1 MALSCRAEFLRP
13 QPFERRG
20 LCNGRGPATAESA
33 VRAKGVSVDR
43 QDRTLGPDLIGG
55 GGKPALDPEEM
66 MAAALKRAGR
76 RRFEDR
82 SFFHPLQRLIRSCNT
97 ESDLNALGRNAV
109 KFEIRRSLHNLLEFE
124 RRERDHPELLTRA
137 IERPVFITGMPR
149 SGSTFLHRLLVR
161 DPAVA
166 APLSWR
172 LVHPHPS
179 STGRLGEGWS
189 RAKVQAQFY
198 LMRFLAPELNAL
210 HEVAAGEPEECTDI
224 TAQVFQSLRYDSVY
238 RVPSYQSWL
247 QHHGHVEAYRF
258 HKRFLQHLEHLEAGA
273 ARRRWMLKSPDHVF
287 ALDDIRAVYPDA
299 IWVFIHRDPVA
310 VLASVA
316 RLTEVL
322 RRPFAHH
329 VDRQEI
335 GQQVCASWLD
345 GAERMMR
352 TAAQSDSILH
362 LHYRE
367 IIAGPEQAAQRLF
380 RHCGHASSAEAAR
393 RMRKWLGK
401 RSNRSHRSRQ
411 YDLASFGLDP
421 NTLRSQFKRYTDAFD
436 IELEWPPK
444 RREHRAPR
452 N

>member
-1 MALSCRAEFLRP
+1 M
-13 QPFERRG
+13 
-20 LCNGRGPATAESA
+20 
-33 VRAKGVSVDR
+33 AKGVWVDR
-43 QDRTLGPDLIGG
+43 QDRTFGPGVGG
-55 GGKPALDPEEM
+55 SGRVRPLDAGEM
-66 MAAALKRAGR
+66 VAAALERGGR
-76 RRFEDR
+76 QGFDDR
-82 SFFHPLQRLIRSCNT
+82 SFLHPLQRLVASCNT
-97 ESDLNALGRNAV
+97 ESDLNTLGRNAV
-109 KFEIRRSLHNLLEFE
+109 RFEIRRSLNNLLEFE
-124 RRERDHPELLTRA
+124 RRERANPAVLTRA
-137 IERPVFITGMPR
+137 IARPIFITGMPR

-179 STGRLGEGWS
+179 RAGRLGEVLD
-189 RAKVQAQFY
+189 RARVQAQFY
-198 LMRFLAPELNAL
+198 LMRLLAPELNSL

-258 HKRFLQHLEHLEAGA
+258 HKRFLQHLDAQAPG
-273 ARRRWMLKSPDHVF
+273 RRWILKSPDHVF
-287 ALDDIRAVYPDA
+287 ALDDIRTVYPDA
-299 IWVFIHRDPVA
+299 VWVFIHRDPVA

-322 RRPFAHH
+322 RRPFAHS
-329 VDRQEI
+329 VDLREI

-345 GAERMMR
+345 GARRMMR
-352 TAAQSDSILH
+352 EAAASSTILH

-367 IIAGPEQAAQRLF
+367 VICDPQRTVDRLF
-380 RHCGHASSAEAAR
+380 RHGGHAAGEGAAQ

-401 RSNRSHRSRQ
+401 RSNRKHRQRR
-411 YDLASFGLDP
+411 YDLTSFGLDP
-421 NTLRSQFKRYTDAFD
+421 EKLRAEFKPYTDTFG

-444 RREHRAPR
+444 ARPARGTG

>member
-1 MALSCRAEFLRP
+1 MAKDA
-13 QPFERRG
+13 
-20 LCNGRGPATAESA
+20 
-33 VRAKGVSVDR
+33 SVDR
-43 QDRTLGPDLIGG
+43 RDRALGAGMIGR
-55 GGKPALDPEEM
+55 GKGPALDAEELL
-66 MAAALKRAGR
+66 AAALKRAR
-76 RRFEDR
+76 RARFDDS
-82 SFFHPLQRLIRSCNT
+82 SFVQPLQRLLAACNA
-97 ESDLNALGRNAV
+97 ESDLNGLGRNAV

-124 RRERDHPELLTRA
+124 RSERANPAVLTRPL
-137 IERPVFITGMPR
+137 ERPIFITGMPR

-179 STGRLGEGWS
+179 TAGRLGEALN
-189 RAKVQAQFY
+189 RAGVQAQFY
-198 LMRFLAPELNAL
+198 LMRLLAPELNSL

-258 HKRFLQHLEHLEAGA
+258 HKRFLQHLDAQAPG
-273 ARRRWMLKSPDHVF
+273 RRWILKSPDHVF

-299 IWVFIHRDPVA
+299 HWVFIHRDPVA

-322 RRPFAHH
+322 RSPFAHS
-329 VDRQEI
+329 VDLAEI

-345 GAERMMR
+345 GAQRMMR
-352 TAAQSDSILH
+352 AAAASSSILH

-367 IIAGPEQAAQRLF
+367 IISDPQKATDCLF
-380 RHCGHASSAEAAR
+380 RHAGHASSQDAAQ
-393 RMRKWLGK
+393 RMHKWLGN
-401 RSNRSHRSRQ
+401 RSNRGHRQRR
-411 YDLASFGLDP
+411 YNLASFGLDP
-421 NTLRSQFKRYTDAFD
+421 EALRAQFKPYTDTFG
-436 IELEWPPK
+436 IELEWPPQA
-444 RREHRAPR
+444 RPAGGAR

>member
-1 MALSCRAEFLRP
+1 M
-13 QPFERRG
+13 
-20 LCNGRGPATAESA
+20 
-33 VRAKGVSVDR
+33 AKGVSVHR
-43 QDRTLGPDLIGG
+43 QDRTLGPGSPG
-55 GGKPALDPEEM
+55 RAGKRPLDPQEM
-66 MAAALKRAGR
+66 LAAALKRAGR
-76 RRFEDR
+76 TGFDDR
-82 SFFHPLQRLIRSCNT
+82 SFLHPLQRLIASCNT

-124 RRERDHPELLTRA
+124 RRERESPQVLKRP

-179 STGRLGEGWS
+179 AAGRVGEIFN
-189 RAKVQAQFY
+189 RVKVQAQFY
-198 LMRFLAPELNAL
+198 LMRLLAPELNSL

-247 QHHGHVEAYRF
+247 QRHGHLDAYRF
-258 HKRFLQHLEHLEAGA
+258 HKRFLQHLEHLEPPGA
-273 ARRRWMLKSPDHVF
+273 HRRWILKSPDHVF
-287 ALDDIRAVYPDA
+287 ALEDIRVVYPDA
-299 IWVFIHRDPVA
+299 VWVFIHRDPVA

-322 RRPFAHH
+322 RRPFAHR
-329 VDRQEI
+329 VDLREI
-335 GQQVCASWLD
+335 GQQVCASWVD

-352 TAAQSDSILH
+352 TAANSDSILH

-367 IIAGPEQAAQRLF
+367 IISDPQKTASRVF
-380 RHCGHASSAEAAR
+380 RHCGHGSSREAAR
-393 RMRKWLGK
+393 RMRKWLGN
-401 RSNRSHRSRQ
+401 RANRSHRPRS

-421 NTLRSQFKRYTDAFD
+421 NTLRARFKPYTDAFD

-444 RREHRAPR
+444 ARAVRAPR

>member
-1 MALSCRAEFLRP
+1 MAKGTSVNRSDQAFGP
-13 QPFERRG
+13 GTFGHGRG
-20 LCNGRGPATAESA
+20 LVPDAE
-33 VRAKGVSVDR
+33 
-43 QDRTLGPDLIGG
+43 DL
-55 GGKPALDPEEM
+55 L
-66 MAAALKRAGR
+66 AAALKRARQTG
-76 RRFEDR
+76 FDDA
-82 SFFHPLQRLIRSCNT
+82 SFVLPLRRLIASCNA
-97 ESDLNALGRNAV
+97 ESDLNSFGRGAV
-109 KFEIRRSLHNLLEFE
+109 KFEIRRSLRNLLEFE
-124 RRERDHPELLTRA
+124 RREREDPAVLTRP
-137 IERPVFITGMPR
+137 IERPIFITGMPR

-179 STGRLGEGWS
+179 TTGRLGETLN
-189 RAKVQAQFY
+189 RARVQAQFY
-198 LMRFLAPELNAL
+198 LMRLLAPELNSL

-258 HKRFLQHLEHLEAGA
+258 HKRFLQHLDVQAPG
-273 ARRRWMLKSPDHVF
+273 RRWILKSPDHVF
-287 ALDDIRAVYPDA
+287 ALDDIRTVYPDA
-299 IWVFIHRDPVA
+299 YWVFIHRDPVA

-322 RRPFAHH
+322 RRPFAHS
-329 VDRQEI
+329 VDLAEI

-345 GAERMMR
+345 GAQRMMR
-352 TAAQSDSILH
+352 AAAASSSILQ

-367 IIAGPEQAAQRLF
+367 VIRDPQAAVDRLY
-380 RHCGHASSAEAAR
+380 RYGGHAAGGDAAQ
-393 RMRKWLGK
+393 RMRKWLGN
-401 RSNRSHRSRQ
+401 RSNRSHRQRR
-411 YDLASFGLDP
+411 YDLKSFGLDAEA
-421 NTLRSQFKRYTDAFD
+421 LRAQFKSYTDTFG

-444 RREHRAPR
+444 ARPARGAQ

>member
-1 MALSCRAEFLRP
+1 M
-13 QPFERRG
+13 
-20 LCNGRGPATAESA
+20 
-33 VRAKGVSVDR
+33 AKGVWVDR
-43 QDRTLGPDLIGG
+43 QDRTFGPGVG
-55 GGKPALDPEEM
+55 ASGRVRPLDAGEM
-66 MAAALKRAGR
+66 VAAALERGGR
-76 RRFEDR
+76 QGFDDR
-82 SFFHPLQRLIRSCNT
+82 SFLHPLQRLVASCNT
-97 ESDLNALGRNAV
+97 ESDLNTLGRNAV
-109 KFEIRRSLHNLLEFE
+109 RFEIRRSLNNLLEFE
-124 RRERDHPELLTRA
+124 RRERANPAVLTRA
-137 IERPVFITGMPR
+137 IARPIFITGMPR

-179 STGRLGEGWS
+179 RAGRLGEALD
-189 RAKVQAQFY
+189 RARVQAQFY
-198 LMRFLAPELNAL
+198 LMRVLAPELNSL

-247 QHHGHVEAYRF
+247 QRHGHVEAYRF
-258 HKRFLQHLEHLEAGA
+258 HKRFLQHLDAQAPG
-273 ARRRWMLKSPDHVF
+273 RRWILKSPDHVF
-287 ALDDIRAVYPDA
+287 ALDDIRTVYPDA
-299 IWVFIHRDPVA
+299 VWVFIHRDPVA

-322 RRPFAHH
+322 RRPFAHS
-329 VDRQEI
+329 VDLREI

-345 GAERMMR
+345 GAQRMMR
-352 TAAQSDSILH
+352 EAAASTTILH

-367 IIAGPEQAAQRLF
+367 VISNPQRTVDRLF
-380 RHCGHASSAEAAR
+380 RHGGHAAGEGAAQ

-401 RSNRSHRSRQ
+401 RSNRKHRQRR
-411 YDLASFGLDP
+411 YDLTSFGLDP
-421 NTLRSQFKRYTDAFD
+421 EKLRAEFKPYTDTFG

-444 RREHRAPR
+444 ARPARGTG

>member
-1 MALSCRAEFLRP
+1 M
-13 QPFERRG
+13 
-20 LCNGRGPATAESA
+20 
-33 VRAKGVSVDR
+33 DR
-43 QDRTLGPDLIGG
+43 QDRTLGPEIIGR

-66 MAAALKRAGR
+66 LAAALKRAGR
-76 RRFEDR
+76 KRFDDR

-124 RRERDHPELLTRA
+124 RREREHPELLTRA

-179 STGRLGEGWS
+179 STGRLGESWS

-210 HEVAAGEPEECTDI
+210 HQVAAGEPEECTDI

-258 HKRFLQHLEHLEAGA
+258 HKRFLQHLEHLDSGA

-299 IWVFIHRDPVA
+299 LWVFIHRDPVA

-352 TAAQSDSILH
+352 TAARSDSILH

-367 IIAGPEQAAQRLF
+367 IIAGPEKTAERLF

-393 RMRKWLGK
+393 RMRKWLGN
-401 RSNRSHRSRQ
+401 RSNRGHRPRQ
-411 YDLASFGLDP
+411 YDLTSFGLDP
-421 NTLRSQFKRYTDAFD
+421 NTLRSQFKPYTDAFD

-444 RREHRAPR
+444 ARARRAPR

>member
-1 MALSCRAEFLRP
+1 M
-13 QPFERRG
+13 
-20 LCNGRGPATAESA
+20 
-33 VRAKGVSVDR
+33 AKGVLVDR
-43 QDRTLGPDLIGG
+43 EDGTFGPGEAG
-55 GGKPALDPEEM
+55 RGSGPALDAGTM
-66 MAAALKRAGR
+66 LAAALKRAGR
-76 RRFEDR
+76 PRFEDR
-82 SFFHPLQRLIRSCNT
+82 SFLQPLQRLIAACNA

-124 RRERDHPELLTRA
+124 RRERESPTVLTRP
-137 IERPVFITGMPR
+137 IERPIFITGMPR

-179 STGRLGEGWS
+179 AAGRLGES
-189 RAKVQAQFY
+189 INRARVQAQFY
-198 LMRFLAPELNAL
+198 LMRLLAPELNSL

-247 QHHGHVEAYRF
+247 QRHGHVEAYRF
-258 HKRFLQHLEHLEAGA
+258 HKRFLQHLDAQAPG
-273 ARRRWMLKSPDHVF
+273 RRWILKSPDHVF
-287 ALDDIRAVYPDA
+287 ALDDIRKVYPDA
-299 IWVFIHRDPVA
+299 CWVFIHRDPVA

-322 RRPFAHH
+322 RRPFAHS
-329 VDRQEI
+329 VDLSEI

-352 TAAQSDSILH
+352 AAASSGSILH

-367 IIAGPEQAAQRLF
+367 VVSGPQEAVKRLFQHGGHAASGEAAQ
-380 RHCGHASSAEAAR
+380 
-393 RMRKWLGK
+393 RMRKWLGN
-401 RSNRSHRSRQ
+401 RSNRRHRQRR
-411 YDLASFGLDP
+411 YDLARFGLDP
-421 NTLRSQFKRYTDAFD
+421 ESLRAQFKPYTDTFG

-444 RREHRAPR
+444 ARLPR

>member
-1 MALSCRAEFLRP
+1 
-13 QPFERRG
+13 
-20 LCNGRGPATAESA
+20 
-33 VRAKGVSVDR
+33 VAKGVWVDR
-43 QDRTLGPDLIGG
+43 QDRTLGPRAIGRG
-55 GGKPALDPEEM
+55 SGPALDPEAM
-66 MAAALKRAGR
+66 LAAALKRAR
-76 RRFEDR
+76 RKGFQDW
-82 SFFHPLQRLIRSCNT
+82 SFKQPLQRLVTSCNT
-97 ESDLNALGRNAV
+97 ESDLNALGRNAL
-109 KFEIRRSLHNLLEFE
+109 KFEVRRSLHNLLEFE
-124 RRERDHPELLTRA
+124 RRERGNPQVLTRP

-179 STGRLGEGWS
+179 AAGRLGES
-189 RAKVQAQFY
+189 LNRARVRAQFY
-198 LMRFLAPELNAL
+198 LMRLLAPELNSL

-247 QHHGHVEAYRF
+247 QRHGHVAAYRF
-258 HKRFLQHLEHLEAGA
+258 HKRFLQHLDAQAPG
-273 ARRRWMLKSPDHVF
+273 RRWILKSPDHVF
-287 ALDDIRAVYPDA
+287 ALDDIRVVYPDA
-299 IWVFIHRDPVA
+299 VWVFIHRDPVA

-322 RRPFAHH
+322 RRPFSHH
-329 VDRQEI
+329 VDLAEI

-352 TAAQSDSILH
+352 VAATSGSILH

-367 IIAGPEQAAQRLF
+367 IVADPQKAADRLF
-380 RHCGHASSAEAAR
+380 RHSGHASSSDAAQ
-393 RMRKWLGK
+393 RMRRWLGHG
-401 RSNRSHRSRQ
+401 SNRGRRQ
-411 YDLASFGLDP
+411 RNYDLASFGLNP
-421 NTLRSQFKRYTDAFD
+421 NTLRAQFKPYTDAFD
-436 IELEWPPK
+436 IELEWPK
-444 RREHRAPR
+444 ARASRSAR